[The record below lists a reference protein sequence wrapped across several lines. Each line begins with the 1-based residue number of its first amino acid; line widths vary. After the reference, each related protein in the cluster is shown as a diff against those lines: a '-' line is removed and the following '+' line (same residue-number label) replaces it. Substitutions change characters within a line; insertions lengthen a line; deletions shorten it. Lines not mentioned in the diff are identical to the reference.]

1 MDDRVSVRFPSL
13 SQLMNIEEDTL
24 RKVLK
29 ECKLVQKNSKAT
41 GTRFLSPAL
50 NAWDS
55 FIMEYGLDME
65 WTQLKVD
72 GKQHFFYALGNGAI
86 AGRLS
91 HRELY

>member
-1 MDDRVSVRFPSL
+1 
-13 SQLMNIEEDTL
+13 MNIEEDTL

-65 WTQLKVD
+65 WKAAL
-72 GKQHFFYALGNGAI
+72 FFM
-86 AGRLS
+86 
-91 HRELY
+91 HWVMEQ